1 MNIHLQKIGLY
12 IKGIYSQLKSIFL
25 ELPRNQKIAV
35 IVILLIVISILGRL
49 LFSESEIA
57 EEITAQERAV
67 TVRLVSDISN
77 KESSIPLL
85 GIVTSTSEAT
95 VRAES
100 SGKLTRVYKKLG
112 DTVYAG
118 QIIAEFDNS
127 GERASLLQAEGVYD
141 AAKASRDITKINNT
155 NTGSSLSEAKNS
167 ALNTIASAYNA
178 MDDSV
183 RAKTD
188 AAYTSPRQDRV
199 EFNLSVPDSVLI
211 SNLESKRVSIEKI
224 LLARDTRNRT
234 LTVEN
239 DLLTELTTIQKEAEL
254 IKTYLDDLSTAYSK
268 AIVDDKHSQA
278 VLDGGKA
285 SVNAARSQ
293 VSSTLSSLSGAR
305 SALTGSMNAE
315 AITGTISGTGS
326 TGAADAQV
334 KQAQGAYNA
343 ALSRLE
349 KTVIRSPITGTL
361 NSLTIQTGDFVS
373 QFTEVAVVSNNG
385 ALEVLSYVTEEDAK
399 RIFVGSEV
407 TIDNTIKGVITR
419 VAPAL
424 DPRTKKIEVRV
435 GIRDTKASL
444 TNGQSVRISITNTKS
459 TKTVSTAANS
469 IIKIPISALK
479 LTPNGAFV
487 FTISTTST
495 LIPITVR
502 EGAILGEEIQI
513 ISGLTGNEEIVT
525 DARGL
530 KAGMTVTVIVK

>member
-12 IKGIYSQLKSIFL
+12 IKGIYNQLKSIFL

-35 IVILLIVISILGRL
+35 IAILLIVVSILGRL

-100 SGKLTRVYKKLG
+100 SGKLTRVYKELG

-178 MDDSV
+178 MDDSI
-183 RAKTD
+183 RTKTD

-199 EFNLSVPDSVLI
+199 EFNLSVPDSALI

-224 LLARDTRNRT
+224 LLARDTRNRI
-234 LTVEN
+234 LTVED
-239 DLLTELTTIQKEAEL
+239 DLLTELTTVQKEAEL

-278 VLDGGKA
+278 ALDGGKA
-285 SVNAARSQ
+285 FVNAARSQ
-293 VSSTLSSLSGAR
+293 VSATLGSLSGAR

-315 AITGTISGTGS
+315 AITGTASGTGS

-334 KQAQGAYNA
+334 KQAQGAYDA

-407 TIDNTIKGVITR
+407 RIDSNIKGIITR

-444 TNGQSVRISITNTKS
+444 TNGQSVRISITNTKT

-487 FTISTTST
+487 FTVSTTST
-495 LIPITVR
+495 LVPITVR

-513 ISGLTGNEEIVT
+513 ISGLTGSEEIVT

-530 KAGMTVTVIVK
+530 KAGMTVTVIAK

>member
-1 MNIHLQKIGLY
+1 MNIHLQKINLY
-12 IKGIYSQLKSIFL
+12 TKGIYNQLQSIFM
-25 ELPRNQKIAV
+25 ELSRNQKIAV
-35 IVILLIVISILGRL
+35 ILIPIIILSILSSS
-49 LFSESEIA
+49 LFSESKIA
-57 EEITAQERAV
+57 EETSIQERAV
-67 TVRLVSDISN
+67 IVRSVSDISN

-127 GERASLLQAEGVYD
+127 GERASLLQAEGAYD

-155 NTGSSLSEAKNS
+155 NTGTSLAETKNS

-183 RAKTD
+183 RTKTD
-188 AAYTSPRQDRV
+188 AAYLSPRQARV
-199 EFNLSVPDSVLI
+199 EFNLNVPDSSLI
-211 SNLESKRVSIEKI
+211 STIESKRLEIEKI
-224 LLARDTRNRT
+224 LQARDARNRT
-234 LTVEN
+234 LTTQN
-239 DLLTELTTIQKEAEL
+239 DLLVELTTVQKEAEL

-293 VSSTLSSLSGAR
+293 VSGTLSSLSGAR
-305 SALTGSMNAE
+305 SALTNSMNAE
-315 AITGTISGTGS
+315 AITGTASGTGS
-326 TGAADAQV
+326 SATADAQV

-407 TIDNTIKGVITR
+407 MIDNTIKGMITR

-459 TKTVSTAANS
+459 VKTVSSTENS

-487 FTISTTST
+487 FTVSASST
-495 LIPITVR
+495 LTPLTVQ

-513 ISGLTGNEEIVT
+513 ISGLTGSEEIVT

-530 KAGMTVTVIVK
+530 KSGMAVTVITK